1 LPGASF
7 TRCHEECLDELVAI
21 CQEAGLETRREPA
34 HLFSREVP
42 AEALVPVAGRAPA
55 IIPDAAIVASLPRG
69 LAAAGQRPERR
80 REPER
85 SHLVDVKTIHRGARD
100 YREAR
105 GTRDQSGAVEA
116 RAQRVHTDYVR
127 HARRMDAHHYPPGH
141 PRHGNPGPIHQLL
154 LSHGRVR
161 GAVFGAYG
169 EWSWDVEWLLE
180 EAASRAA
187 QTSWA
192 RMGYRRATEA
202 RALILQW
209 YRRRMGIT
217 VVRAMARHRWR
228 HSQYVGL
235 TRVQL
240 EHSRRRAD
248 REHQRQARE
257 QAERRSEEVVRMAQE
272 HYFPW
277 RPEW

>member
-1 LPGASF
+1 
-7 TRCHEECLDELVAI
+7 
-21 CQEAGLETRREPA
+21 
-34 HLFSREVP
+34 
-42 AEALVPVAGRAPA
+42 
-55 IIPDAAIVASLPRG
+55 
-69 LAAAGQRPERR
+69 
-80 REPER
+80 
-85 SHLVDVKTIHRGARD
+85 
-100 YREAR
+100 
-105 GTRDQSGAVEA
+105 
-116 RAQRVHTDYVR
+116 
-127 HARRMDAHHYPPGH
+127 M
-141 PRHGNPGPIHQLL
+141 
-154 LSHGRVR
+154 
-161 GAVFGAYG
+161 
-169 EWSWDVEWLLE
+169 EWLLE

-257 QAERRSEEVVRMAQE
+257 QAERRSFRGGSEDGAGALLPVASGVVRE
-272 HYFPW
+272 TG
-277 RPEW
+277 

>member
-1 LPGASF
+1 MSVR
-7 TRCHEECLDELVAI
+7 T
-21 CQEAGLETRREPA
+21 
-34 HLFSREVP
+34 
-42 AEALVPVAGRAPA
+42 
-55 IIPDAAIVASLPRG
+55 
-69 LAAAGQRPERR
+69 
-80 REPER
+80 
-85 SHLVDVKTIHRGARD
+85 
-100 YREAR
+100 
-105 GTRDQSGAVEA
+105 AV
-116 RAQRVHTDYVR
+116 QGVC
-127 HARRMDAHHYPPGH
+127 
-141 PRHGNPGPIHQLL
+141 NQLL

-187 QTSWA
+187 QTSGRAWA
-192 RMGYRRATEA
+192 TDGPRRHA
-202 RALILQW
+202 RSFSSGT

-257 QAERRSEEVVRMAQE
+257 QAERRSEVVRMAE

-277 RPEW
+277 RPGGERDGGRAVSRRSLICVRSLPDVCFTTV

>member
-1 LPGASF
+1 
-7 TRCHEECLDELVAI
+7 
-21 CQEAGLETRREPA
+21 
-34 HLFSREVP
+34 
-42 AEALVPVAGRAPA
+42 
-55 IIPDAAIVASLPRG
+55 
-69 LAAAGQRPERR
+69 
-80 REPER
+80 
-85 SHLVDVKTIHRGARD
+85 
-100 YREAR
+100 
-105 GTRDQSGAVEA
+105 
-116 RAQRVHTDYVR
+116 
-127 HARRMDAHHYPPGH
+127 M
-141 PRHGNPGPIHQLL
+141 
-154 LSHGRVR
+154 
-161 GAVFGAYG
+161 
-169 EWSWDVEWLLE
+169 EWLLE

-277 RPEW
+277 RPEWCERRGRAVSRRSLICVRSLLDVCFTTV